1 MTASLSFSFRFK
13 RGQEP
18 AFLHERFKFMFV
30 REPYHRLWSAYV
42 DKFLLPDLWHVDG
55 NKILRHRAN
64 VTSKLEHTDARNV
77 KRVFKRSV
85 KLETTDAKTS
95 NRSKS
100 LTALTNH
107 SSSMTDAKEQNEK
120 HDVTKDT
127 RKKQCSDDVT
137 FTDFLDYVT
146 SEKPLRLNEHYRPYH
161 FLCSPCIFRP
171 QVIGKMETFEEDSGN
186 ILQRLNLSWVGKE
199 VGTTEERALHEMK
212 MLINDNFNEIR
223 SYFFKGCINSTGLA
237 WRLWKAFQINGY
249 LPRNVSFPLRP
260 GQSVTM
266 TQFRDLVFSTY
277 RHTGVT
283 SKQFWRDQK
292 TRAFVDAYREVPD
305 RVLEKVRKVFDADFR
320 LFDYDPYPELVYS
333 YRKIYR
339 KR

>member
-1 MTASLSFSFRFK
+1 
-13 RGQEP
+13 
-18 AFLHERFKFMFV
+18 
-30 REPYHRLWSAYV
+30 
-42 DKFLLPDLWHVDG
+42 
-55 NKILRHRAN
+55 
-64 VTSKLEHTDARNV
+64 
-77 KRVFKRSV
+77 
-85 KLETTDAKTS
+85 
-95 NRSKS
+95 
-100 LTALTNH
+100 
-107 SSSMTDAKEQNEK
+107 
-120 HDVTKDT
+120 
-127 RKKQCSDDVT
+127 
-137 FTDFLDYVT
+137 
-146 SEKPLRLNEHYRPYH
+146 
-161 FLCSPCIFRP
+161 
-171 QVIGKMETFEEDSGN
+171 METFEEDSGN

-212 MLINDNFNEIR
+212 MLIDDNFYGLR
-223 SYFFKGCINSTGLA
+223 SDFFKLKDCMNSTELA

-333 YRKIYR
+333 YRKIHR